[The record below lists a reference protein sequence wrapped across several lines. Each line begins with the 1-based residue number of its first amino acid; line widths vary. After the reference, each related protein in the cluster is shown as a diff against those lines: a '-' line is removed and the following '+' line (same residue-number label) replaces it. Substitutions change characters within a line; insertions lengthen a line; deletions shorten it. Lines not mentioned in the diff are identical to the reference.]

1 MQSVFLFSTLIE
13 FYIYI
18 HIYFHVYSFF
28 FLVIIFFI
36 IALFPFL
43 SDPFCRS
50 RYTWQGFRN
59 TDKVSKSVRQRRHEK
74 ELLEGGY
81 HILTHKGREEE
92 EEEEKRTGGTL
103 N

>member
-1 MQSVFLFSTLIE
+1 MLIE

-18 HIYFHVYSFF
+18 YIFASIHFF
-28 FLVIIFFI
+28 SLVIIFFI
-36 IALFPFL
+36 IASFLFVY
-43 SDPFCRS
+43 DPFC

-59 TDKVSKSVRQRRHEK
+59 TDKVSKSVPQRRHEK

-81 HILTHKGREEE
+81 HILTAKGGEW
-92 EEEEKRTGGTL
+92 EKRRGGTL